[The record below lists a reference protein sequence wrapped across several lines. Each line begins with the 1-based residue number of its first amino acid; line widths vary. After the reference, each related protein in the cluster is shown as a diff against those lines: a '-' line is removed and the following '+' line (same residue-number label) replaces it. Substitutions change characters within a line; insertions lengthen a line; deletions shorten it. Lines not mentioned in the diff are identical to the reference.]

1 MVRGCASTVVL
12 LLSVMPDMT
21 AARQRPLEYDV
32 KAAFVLN
39 FVRYVEWPA
48 SHRTPPLRLCT
59 LETNPFG
66 TRLQT
71 VVGGEQWEGAGI
83 DVRVVADMRRSVDCH
98 LLYVAEGVTD
108 RFANGIS
115 ALSGLP
121 VLTVGEHDRFLE
133 RGGMIRLFVEDN
145 KIRFSINQK
154 AAETVGL
161 LISSR
166 LLRLARTVIG
176 ASGGA

>member
-1 MVRGCASTVVL
+1 MLPA
-12 LLSVMPDMT
+12 MP

-39 FVRYVEWPA
+39 FVRDVEWPA
-48 SHRTPPLRLCT
+48 GNRTPPLRLCT

-66 TRLQT
+66 TRLQALIS
-71 VVGGEQWEGAGI
+71 GEQWEGAAI
-83 DVRVVADMRRSVDCH
+83 DVRVVGDMRRSGECH
-98 LLYVAEGVTD
+98 LLHVADGATE
-108 RFANGIS
+108 RFMDGIS

-121 VLTVGEHDRFLE
+121 VLTVGEQEGFLE

-154 AAETVGL
+154 AADAVGL

-166 LLRLARTVIG
+166 LLRLARAVIG
-176 ASGGA
+176 SGRA

>member
-1 MVRGCASTVVL
+1 MDRPYAATVVF
-12 LLSVMPDMT
+12 LLSVLSSVA

-48 SHRTPPLRLCT
+48 THRTPPLRLCT

-66 TRLQT
+66 ARLQAL
-71 VVGGEQWEGAGI
+71 VGDEQWEGAAI
-83 DVRVVADMRRSVDCH
+83 AVRVVIDMRRGGECH
-98 LLYVAEGVTD
+98 LLYVPEAVTE
-108 RFANGIS
+108 RFSSGIS

-121 VLTVGEHDRFLE
+121 VLTVGEHERFLE
-133 RGGMIRLFVEDN
+133 QGGMIRLFVEDN

-154 AAETVGL
+154 AAEAVGL